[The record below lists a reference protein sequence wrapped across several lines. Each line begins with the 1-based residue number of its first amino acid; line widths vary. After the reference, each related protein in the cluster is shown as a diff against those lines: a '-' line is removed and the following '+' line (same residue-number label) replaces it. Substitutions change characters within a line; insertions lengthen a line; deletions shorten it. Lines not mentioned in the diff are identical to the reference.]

1 MHTNQLTCTT
11 NMILSHYV
19 HRLWGLQKRKVLKSI
34 LHCNWEIFISPGN
47 SSVTPHMEL
56 NTASHFNNS
65 KLDKVVPKNVSKFH
79 LQISVKLLQLIFV
92 FCLWFLFVLF
102 SVKFCF
108 SFSFG
113 SIQVNLN

>member
-47 SSVTPHMEL
+47 SSGTEPAL
-56 NTASHFNNS
+56 
-65 KLDKVVPKNVSKFH
+65 KYLQKVSS
-79 LQISVKLLQLIFV
+79 QILKDLSRTRDIFRFPYCEKQTQYI
-92 FCLWFLFVLF
+92 FCILY
-102 SVKFCF
+102 FC
-108 SFSFG
+108 
-113 SIQVNLN
+113 